1 MQITILSGKET
12 NPGDNPWTPLESL
25 GKLTVYDLTKPE
37 QTVER
42 AKDADILLVGRDI
55 LTTEHIEQLP
65 KLKCIGVL
73 GTGYNQIDI
82 ETAGKRGI
90 PVINV
95 TAYGVEAVAQH
106 AFALLLELCRHTA
119 ALDQAVRDG
128 AWSSPDWA
136 PWKYP
141 QVELT
146 YKCFGII
153 GYGNIGQ
160 KAGYIAHG
168 FDMSVLAYDERPVQP
183 PSYTPFSLADLD
195 EVFRNA
201 DVLSLHCPLTEDN
214 FHLVNKKR
222 IETMKDGAIIINV
235 ARGALLD
242 EQAVADAL
250 ISGKLGGLGSDAF
263 IDEPINLNNPLLS
276 APNTVFTP
284 HIAWESVEA
293 RRNIVRILAENLKA
307 WMDGK
312 PQSIVNKEYLVNS

>member
-12 NPGDNPWTPLESL
+12 NPGDNPWTPLEAL
-25 GKLTVYDLTKPE
+25 GTLTIYDLTLPE

-55 LTTEHIEQLP
+55 LTAEQIEQLP
-65 KLKCIGVL
+65 NLKCIGVL
-73 GTGYNQIDI
+73 GTGYNQIAI

-95 TAYGVEAVAQH
+95 TAYGVNAVAQH

-119 ALDQAVRDG
+119 ALDLAIRDG
-128 AWSSPDWA
+128 AWSRSDWSPWE
-136 PWKYP
+136 YP
-141 QVELT
+141 QIELT
-146 YKCFGII
+146 YKYFGII

-168 FDMSVLAYDERPVQP
+168 FDMPVIAYDERPVKQ
-183 PSYTPFSLADLD
+183 PSYTPFSFAELD
-195 EVFRNA
+195 EVFQKA
-201 DVLSLHCPLTEDN
+201 DVLSLHCPLTEDT

-222 IETMKDGAIIINV
+222 IDTMKDGAIIINV

-242 EQAVADAL
+242 DQAVADAL

-263 IDEPINLNNPLLS
+263 VDEPINPDNPLLS
-276 APNTVFTP
+276 APNTIFTP

-307 WMDGK
+307 WIDGK
-312 PQSIVNKEYLVNS
+312 PQSIVNKDYLPN